1 LIVDIVLQDQQ
12 DKTVRKFQMAD
23 DKTFDKNEVKNIIRK
38 YLSSLKKIRGIHDY
52 KVINENGELYII
64 KELNKEEVDND
75 R

>member
-1 LIVDIVLQDQQ
+1 
-12 DKTVRKFQMAD
+12 MAD